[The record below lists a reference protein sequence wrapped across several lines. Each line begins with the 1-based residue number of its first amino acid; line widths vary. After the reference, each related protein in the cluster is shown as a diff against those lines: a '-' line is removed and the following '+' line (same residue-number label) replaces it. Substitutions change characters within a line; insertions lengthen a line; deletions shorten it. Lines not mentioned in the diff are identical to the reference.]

1 VKGAGQF
8 GVLDYRVSMNDVQ
21 GTTEVFW
28 QARTKDELIVEVW
41 QALESSQVGAHELQQ
56 IQHAIREKFG
66 EGAVNSPA
74 SIARTL
80 AERGAALR
88 HPEVLDFDSQWR
100 SDQMFADPTAK
111 LSFDSLINAAASL
124 EQLEAW
130 RKAIGE
136 DNETK
141 LARLRELA
149 IEIKNEL
156 LLVYKSKFVV
166 SRTRREAL
174 EVARWLTVWME
185 QPALFTE
192 WLSLRR
198 RSLQFI
204 RLFGET
210 TD

>member
-1 VKGAGQF
+1 
-8 GVLDYRVSMNDVQ
+8 MNDVQ
-21 GTTEVFW
+21 GTAEVFW
-28 QARTKDELIVEVW
+28 RARTKDELIVEVW
-41 QALESSQVGAHELQQ
+41 QALECSQVGARELQQ

-66 EGAVNSPA
+66 EGAINSPA

-88 HPEVLDFDSQWR
+88 HPEVLDFDSKWR
-100 SDQMFADPTAK
+100 SDQMFPGPTAE
-111 LSFDSLINAAASL
+111 LSFDSLENAAASL
-124 EQLEAW
+124 EQLEAR
-130 RKAIGE
+130 RKAFIVE
-136 DNETK
+136 HNETK

-149 IEIKNEL
+149 MEIKNEL
-156 LLVYKSKFVV
+156 LLVYKSKFVA

-198 RSLQFI
+198 RSRQFI